1 MPVFTDLNDLA
12 RRFEVQNQDELSKY
26 NVYFVMNTI
35 KRQQQKQVWNY
46 LFADR
51 KWQANMGPTMQGV
64 RLEPTPITRQF
75 FRPNAITARAA
86 QDMFDQ
92 QESQERAT
100 VRWHKYRSRQIYFL
114 RNFQDFI
121 ADQIK
126 PAQADIDDKILYGQ
140 ELFLRT
146 AIWDRCPLVYV
157 CKQNGDPLV
166 GAPHSGPPNYT
177 ASPKNQNWLAD
188 QIDDTVGHLT
198 PERLDNIYHCAK
210 EELGIYPMDGAGAN
224 AKMPKENDPLEGQF
238 CVLMSGE
245 AYGSLRWTPGFD
257 KLRAITNDQ
266 LHKRFMGALFG
277 DLMVKAE
284 YLPIRFAEDGST
296 YEPQIVDENK
306 ELVPNPQYA
315 KLANSPIEVGFF
327 IGGEVAS
334 AIEIGPPP
342 REFAGGASS
351 KKVTG
356 MNWNGKTS
364 ITDELLI
371 YDADQDIYD
380 YNSDKEFLRIQGTA
394 THAVLPKRARNI
406 LPFFFRRRRV
416 SEIAA

>member
-12 RRFEVQNQDELSKY
+12 RRFETQNQDELSKY
-26 NVYFVMNTI
+26 NVYFVMNQI
-35 KRQQQKQVWNY
+35 KRIQQKQCWNY

-51 KWQANMGPTMQGV
+51 KWTPNMGPTMQGV
-64 RLEPTPITRQF
+64 RLEPTPIIRQF
-75 FRPNAITARAA
+75 FRPAAITARAN
-86 QDMFDQ
+86 QDIFDQ

-100 VRWHKYRSRQIYFL
+100 VRWHKYRSRLLYFL

-121 ADQIK
+121 SDQIK
-126 PAQADIDDKILYGQ
+126 PGQADIDDKIIYGN

-146 AIWDRCPLVYV
+146 ALWDRAPLVYV
-157 CKQNGDPLV
+157 CRQGGGDPLV
-166 GAPHSGPPNYT
+166 AAPHSGPPGYVAN
-177 ASPKNQNWLAD
+177 PKAPNWLAQ
-188 QIDDTVGHLT
+188 QIAICDGNLT
-198 PERLDNIYHCAK
+198 PEMLDNIYHTAK
-210 EELGIYPMDGAGAN
+210 EELGIYPMDGAGAM

-238 CVLMSGE
+238 LLLLSGE
-245 AYGSLRWTPGFD
+245 AYGQLKWTNGFD

-266 LHKRFMGALFG
+266 LHRKFMGALFG

-284 YLPIRFAEDGST
+284 YLPIRFQEDAT
-296 YEPQIVDENK
+296 VPEPQITDELK
-306 ELVPNPQYA
+306 ELVPNPNYA
-315 KLANSPIEVGFF
+315 KIANAPVEVGWL

-356 MNWNGKTS
+356 MTWNGKTV
-364 ITDELLI
+364 ITDEVLL

-380 YNSDKEFLRIQGTA
+380 YNSDKEYLRIQGTA
-394 THAVLPKRARNI
+394 THAVLPKRAKNI
-406 LPFFFRRRRV
+406 MPFFFRRRRV
-416 SEIAA
+416 REI